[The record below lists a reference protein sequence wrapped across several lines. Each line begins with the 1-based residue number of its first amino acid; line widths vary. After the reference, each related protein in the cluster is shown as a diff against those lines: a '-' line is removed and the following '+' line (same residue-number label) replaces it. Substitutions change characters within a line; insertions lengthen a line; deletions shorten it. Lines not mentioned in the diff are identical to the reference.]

1 MNQTFD
7 LRRSLALLRLSFH
20 LNRKGL
26 QLAIGGFLGFVFITS
41 FFVARSS
48 PAGLNTMHLIFW
60 FIYLF
65 GGAAM
70 MAGSSFNN
78 MSTPDKAISHLGL
91 PASVFEK
98 YLIPWFISGIVW
110 VLFAM
115 GSYLLYSMLLNQLW
129 AALLGFSYSGFNPF
143 NLLVPDM
150 STTEVY
156 LQYLVVHSIFFAGAA
171 AFKRFPIPKTLL
183 TGFLLNNYFSFLFL
197 MLVFILFGGFMQM
210 GEAMSNLSL
219 TPETEKFISK
229 TLPELIKI
237 SFLYILPVILY
248 TAAFFKIKEREV

>member
-7 LRRSLALLRLSFH
+7 LRRSLALLRLNFH

-41 FFVARSS
+41 FFVARGN
-48 PAGLNTMHLIFW
+48 PAGLNTMHIIFW

-65 GGAAM
+65 GGAAI

-78 MSTPDKAISHLGL
+78 MSTPDKAMSYLGL

-98 YLIPWFISGIVW
+98 YLIPLFVSGILW
-110 VLFAM
+110 ILFAM
-115 GSYLLYSMLLNQLW
+115 GSYLLYSMLLNHLW
-129 AALLGFSYSGFNPF
+129 AAVLGFSYSGFQPF
-143 NLLVPDM
+143 NLVVPDQ
-150 STTEVY
+150 TTLEVY
-156 LQYLVVHSIFFAGAA
+156 LQYMVIHSIFFLGAA

-183 TGFLLNNYFSFLFL
+183 TGFLLNSYFTFLSL
-197 MLVFILFGGFMQM
+197 ILVFILFGGFIQM
-210 GEAMSNLSL
+210 GEAMTNLNL
-219 TPETEKFISK
+219 TPEAEKFISK
-229 TLPELIKI
+229 TMPELVKV

-248 TAAFFKIKEREV
+248 IAAFFKIKEREV